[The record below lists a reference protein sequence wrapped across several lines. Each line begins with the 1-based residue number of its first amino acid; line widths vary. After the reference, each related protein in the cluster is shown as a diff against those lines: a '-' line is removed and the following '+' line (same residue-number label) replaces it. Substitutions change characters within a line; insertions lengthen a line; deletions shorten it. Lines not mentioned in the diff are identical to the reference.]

1 MLEDIFESLS
11 PVDYAKKLINT
22 SPDENKKIVEEI
34 EDRIS
39 YLKDRIKRISE
50 KEKKKDEN
58 ADETLEII
66 KKILDYN
73 KNAQNF
79 FHLASKVDKGKS
91 KSKIE
96 ESIAERAKLRRQKL
110 DIIRKKKENK

>member
-1 MLEDIFESLS
+1 MLEDLKNFIQEIKSMEEKINLSLFEDFFESSS

-50 KEKKKDEN
+50 KEKK
-58 ADETLEII
+58 
-66 KKILDYN
+66 
-73 KNAQNF
+73 
-79 FHLASKVDKGKS
+79 
-91 KSKIE
+91 
-96 ESIAERAKLRRQKL
+96 R
-110 DIIRKKKENK
+110 